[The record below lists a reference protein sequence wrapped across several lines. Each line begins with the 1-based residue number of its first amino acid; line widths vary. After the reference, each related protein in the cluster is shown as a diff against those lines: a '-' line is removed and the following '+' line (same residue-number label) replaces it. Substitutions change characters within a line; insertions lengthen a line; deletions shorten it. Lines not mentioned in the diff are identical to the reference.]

1 MLVLQPRDR
10 RLLQAVSQLKIVDK
24 KQAQA
29 LGGFG
34 SNARLNARLYKL
46 THAGFL
52 RCHQMASD
60 IGGKKSF
67 YSLAPEAADGNASV
81 SSWVSRNSAVF
92 TAGAAGFVRRQLLA
106 NEVYIA
112 AMKPSGRRIALKR
125 WLSFEEPF
133 AGAVPPAPDGGLE
146 FADGESMYRM
156 LLRVDEGVEPLRTWV
171 EAAAG
176 YASWA
181 ASGELGRLTGPP
193 DFRVLMIAA
202 SEERMRL
209 MRQMADGHGRDIF
222 WFTTVKRLQRDGFWS
237 PIWFRTAG
245 EQGISLL

>member
-1 MLVLQPRDR
+1 MAGPCSTLLASSLIASGPGASPICDGGIFEGWIMLVLQPRDR

-112 AMKPSGRRIALKR
+112 AMKPSGRRI
-125 WLSFEEPF
+125 
-133 AGAVPPAPDGGLE
+133 
-146 FADGESMYRM
+146 
-156 LLRVDEGVEPLRTWV
+156 
-171 EAAAG
+171 
-176 YASWA
+176 
-181 ASGELGRLTGPP
+181 
-193 DFRVLMIAA
+193 
-202 SEERMRL
+202 
-209 MRQMADGHGRDIF
+209 
-222 WFTTVKRLQRDGFWS
+222 
-237 PIWFRTAG
+237 
-245 EQGISLL
+245 